1 MQRTYTYHDVLH
13 GVPKFWHVQLQMHNE
28 EAPLLHR
35 SHEKLRDVWHKVSQ
49 LCMHD
54 A

>member
-1 MQRTYTYHDVLH
+1 MQRTYTHHDVLH